1 MNEIWK
7 DIKGQEGR
15 YLISNIGRVKT
26 FVQACKSNKDGILKN
41 GVDTGGYFII
51 KLYTNGK
58 GTTTKI
64 HRLVAETFIE
74 NPNNLPQVNHKDG
87 NKQNNNVD
95 NLEWCTPLE
104 NAKHSWDIGLSKKYF
119 GEQTSQAKFTEKQI
133 LEIRN
138 KFPNQRVKD
147 LAKEYGM
154 STTNV
159 SDIVN
164 RKIWTHI

>member
-1 MNEIWK
+1 MVETWK

-41 GVDTGGYFII
+41 GIDTGGYFII
-51 KLYTNGK
+51 KLYREGK

-87 NKQNNNVD
+87 NKQNNNVE
-95 NLEWCTPLE
+95 NLEWCTALE
-104 NAKHSWDIGLSKKYF
+104 NAKHSWDTGLSKKYF

-133 LEIRN
+133 LEIRSKYKKGN
-138 KFPNQRVKD
+138 GIE
-147 LAKEYGM
+147 LAAEYNM
-154 STTNV
+154 SATNIY
-159 SDIVN
+159 DII
-164 RKIWTHI
+164 RRRIWNHI